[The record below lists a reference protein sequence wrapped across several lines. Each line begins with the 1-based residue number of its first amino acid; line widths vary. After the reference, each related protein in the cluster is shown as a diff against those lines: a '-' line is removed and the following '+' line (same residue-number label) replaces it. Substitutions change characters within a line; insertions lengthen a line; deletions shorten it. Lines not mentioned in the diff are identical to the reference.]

1 MAALWQGRG
10 TRVALAFRG
19 LAAAVCCAFGLWIA
33 SAHPIAPEAAALSL
47 LLWTGLVSRWPS
59 AWLFGVPALLPLAN
73 FSPWT
78 GWIMVEEFDLLLL
91 GAAAGAY
98 GRSLIDAVS
107 RARGDPPVSATATGL
122 LLVLGASNLVALAI
136 GLAHAGPLELDWFAS
151 YGDPLNGVR
160 VFKSLFFALLFVPL
174 VADAARRTGAL
185 PMRTFGTGV
194 AAGLALVGLAVLWER
209 AAFAGVFDLQRYYRA
224 TALFWE
230 MHVGGAALDAYLA
243 LALPFA
249 VFTWVD
255 ARKRLVR
262 AGAGLIVLLAIYASL
277 ATLSRGLFAALAGLL
292 LIALFL
298 HARRHAP
305 LLKPALLFIGGVALF
320 TGTAFL
326 PQRFDGADRDLSGR
340 LAHWRAG
347 AALLRSPQDWIL
359 GLGLGR
365 FPAEYTGR
373 TPGVEWP
380 GAYRWAADAH
390 SGSGGGY
397 VQLAGPPSHDSIAG
411 VFGISQRINV
421 EPGRYLVTLDVRST
435 ALAGLA
441 VSLCER
447 HLIYEVVCTENRVS
461 VPAGG
466 QWHTMRVTL
475 DAGELSGGPWYAP
488 RLAFFKLAV
497 DDAGRAI
504 GLRNV
509 SVTDRGG
516 RELIVNGGF
525 LRGTARWILT
535 GRYYFLP
542 WHIDNL
548 FLELLIERGL
558 SGLVL
563 VVATLVVALR
573 EIAATEGPA
582 ARCLA
587 ASLAG
592 FCVVGM
598 FGSVLDVPRVA
609 FLFWILL
616 VFALTP
622 GACGARAAGSREHVA
637 A

>member
-1 MAALWQGRG
+1 M
-10 TRVALAFRG
+10 RVTLAFRG
-19 LAAAVCCAFGLWIA
+19 LAAVVCCACGLWIA
-33 SAHPIAPEAAALSL
+33 WAHPIAPVAAVLSF
-47 LLWTGLVSRWPS
+47 LLWTGLVARWPR
-59 AWLFGVPALLPLAN
+59 AWLLGVPALLPLAN

-78 GWIMVEEFDLLLL
+78 GWIVVEEFDLVLL

-98 GRSLIDAVS
+98 ARSVIDGVS
-107 RARGDPPVSATATGL
+107 RGREHQPAAPAAAATGL

-136 GLAHAGPLELDWFAS
+136 GLAHAGTLELGWFAS
-151 YGDPLNGVR
+151 YGDPLNSVR

-174 VADAARRTGAL
+174 VADAARRPGAR
-185 PMRTFGTGV
+185 PAQTFGTGV
-194 AAGLALVGLAVLWER
+194 AAGLALAGLAVLWER
-209 AAFAGVFDLQRYYRA
+209 AAFAGVFDFQRYYRV

-230 MHVGGAALDAYLA
+230 MHVGGAALDAYLV
-243 LALPFA
+243 LAFPF
-249 VFTWVD
+249 VVLTWVE
-255 ARKRLVR
+255 ARTRLVR
-262 AGAGLIVLLAIYASL
+262 AGAGLTALLAIYASL
-277 ATLSRGLFAALAGLL
+277 ATLSRGLFVALAGML

-305 LLKPALLFIGGVALF
+305 LLKAALLFIGGVALF

-326 PQRFDGADRDLSGR
+326 PQRFDGAERDLSGR

-347 AALLRSPQDWIL
+347 AALLRSPLDWIF

-365 FPAEYTGR
+365 YPAEYTGR

-390 SGSGGGY
+390 KGSGGGH
-397 VQLAGPPSHDSIAG
+397 VQLAGPPSHDNIAG

-421 EPGRYLVTLDVRST
+421 VPGRYLVTFDVRSS
-435 ALAGLA
+435 ALAGVA

-447 HLIYEVVCTENRVS
+447 HLIYEAACAENLVS

-466 QWHTMRVTL
+466 QWHSMRVTL
-475 DAGELSGGPWYAP
+475 DAGELRGGPWYAP

-497 DDAGRAI
+497 DDAGRVVD
-504 GLRNV
+504 LRNV
-509 SVTDRGG
+509 SVTDPGG
-516 RELIVNGGF
+516 RELLVNGGF
-525 LRGTARWILT
+525 INGTARWILT

-573 EIAATEGPA
+573 EIAATAGPA
-582 ARCLA
+582 GRCIA

-622 GACGARAAGSREHVA
+622 GACGARASGRRGHAAG
-637 A
+637 